1 MPFSRGASVVQF
13 SPWTFALV
21 GGPMLVDGNLDTTR
35 FSDRVIEFD
44 QENYVWKARFGIGT
58 SSNVL
63 MRTLAKY

>member
-1 MPFSRGASVVQF
+1 MVQL

-58 SSNVL
+58 SSVVL
-63 MRTLAKY
+63 M

>member
-1 MPFSRGASVVQF
+1 
-13 SPWTFALV
+13 
-21 GGPMLVDGNLDTTR
+21 MLVDGNLDTTR